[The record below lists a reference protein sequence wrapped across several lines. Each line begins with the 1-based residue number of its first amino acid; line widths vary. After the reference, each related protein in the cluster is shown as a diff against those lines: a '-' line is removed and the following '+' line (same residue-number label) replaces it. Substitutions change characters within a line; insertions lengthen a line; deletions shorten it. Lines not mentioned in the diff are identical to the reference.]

1 MIILPVQITKMKI
14 KVHLFLHIFTVFLI
28 LSCTVFSQSAPPS
41 PQSQK
46 EARLMKAEPRMIY
59 PFMKGKTMYSGVLPV
74 ENITN
79 PADYTDSYK
88 LVFDFAIGNPDDLKQ
103 GKSNMGIEEII
114 RILNLH
120 RAAGIPENKL
130 KAAVVI
136 HGSGIMSFLRN
147 EEYMKRFGVNNPN
160 IDLIEQLQK
169 KGVEFTECGQT
180 LQFREIGID
189 KMMPGVHQSQ
199 SARTALSTY
208 QLKGYVFFPVETD

>member
-1 MIILPVQITKMKI
+1 MKI
-14 KVHLFLHIFTVFLI
+14 KFYLILPIFTL
-28 LSCTVFSQSAPPS
+28 LLCMNYAVFSQTAPPT
-41 PQSQK
+41 PQTQK
-46 EARLMKAEPRMIY
+46 EARLKKAEPRMIY
-59 PFMKGKTMYSGVLPV
+59 PFMKGKTMYSGVMPV

-79 PADYTDSYK
+79 PADYSDSYK
-88 LVFDFAIGNPDDLKQ
+88 LVFDFAIANPEDLKQ
-103 GKSNMGIEEII
+103 GRPNMGIEEII

-120 RAAGIPENKL
+120 RAAGIPENRL

-147 EEYMKRFGVNNPN
+147 EEYMKRYGVNNPN

-180 LQFREIGID
+180 LQFREIGIE
-189 KMMPGVHQSQ
+189 KMIPGVLQAQ

-208 QLKGYVFFPVETD
+208 QLKGYVFFLVETD